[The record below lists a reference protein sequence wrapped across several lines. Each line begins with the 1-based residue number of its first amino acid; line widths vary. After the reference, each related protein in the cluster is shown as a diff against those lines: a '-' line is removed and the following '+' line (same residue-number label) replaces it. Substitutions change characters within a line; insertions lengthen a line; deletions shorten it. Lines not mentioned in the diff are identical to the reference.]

1 MIHYPMTP
9 ILLGAMLALLCATM
23 IGSLATTIGFPLP
36 PNQRRIGCIDG
47 LRGYLALFVL
57 VHHFIIWIQ
66 IVRLHGAW
74 AAPTVNLLNNFGA
87 GGVAL
92 FFMTTGL
99 VFYPRVLAGFG
110 ATSWV
115 ATYTTRAF
123 RLIPLLAFSVLLLS
137 LVIALRTGNRPNLH
151 SIVDFLQW
159 ISCRATPPLLGYADS
174 GRLDAYVLWS
184 LNYEWMFYLFV
195 LPACALMIDATRGRG
210 PTWALPVA
218 LLVLSLAARP
228 LFPASGLSRYLPLFI
243 VGMLAYEA
251 QRTEAIRRLL
261 SAKWM
266 AIPAGLS
273 LFLGLVSAPT
283 PYEIPQLALIGLFF
297 ASVACGNGFGGALR
311 TKGARALGECSY
323 GIYLLHGIALNVLFI
338 EGYSFTDR
346 FSTSQIFALLP
357 VVAAGVTGVTLLTY
371 VLIERPLIRAG
382 SRIAQLATKRGVRID
397 SPQIELAP

>member
-1 MIHYPMTP
+1 MTP
-9 ILLGAMLALLCATM
+9 ILLGATVALLCATM
-23 IGSLATTIGFPLP
+23 IGSLATAVGFPLP

-57 VHHFIIWIQ
+57 VHHFIIWVQ

-74 AAPTVNLLNNFGA
+74 AALTANLLNNLGA

-151 SIVDFLQW
+151 YVADFLQW

-228 LFPASGLSRYLPLFI
+228 LFPAWGLSRYLPLFI

-261 SAKWM
+261 SARWM
-266 AIPAGLS
+266 AIPAGLC
-273 LFLGLVSAPT
+273 LLVGLVSAPT
-283 PYEIPQLALIGLFF
+283 PYEIPHLALIGLFF

-323 GIYLLHGIALNVLFI
+323 GIYLLHGIALNVLFT
-338 EGYSFTDR
+338 EGSSFTDR

-357 VVAAGVTGVTLLTY
+357 VVAAGVTCVTLLTY

-382 SRIAQLATKRGVRID
+382 GRIAKLATKRSMRID